1 MFARFEGDRQVLA
14 MEMRVNL
21 PRDMALIVPLPTI
34 PNAGRDALRL
44 LRPGT
49 SALFAQLQSGFSK
62 SDSQNERRERQD
74 DLSDS
79 GVRTRRFVEAAPY
92 DTLYL
97 PSMDDFGLIDNEFQL
112 SSQLVGAFSPYRD
125 YGFAVLKLRAA
136 ANARLRS
143 IAFSFPTRDTSHL
156 YFPTFQYR
164 DGTVH
169 NTVMFDVTLY
179 AQNAEKSAWDGTA
192 VEAGDFM
199 SMDDGAE
206 VISVERTVQRRV
218 LYGEKANEDIW
229 LATSS

>member
-1 MFARFEGDRQVLA
+1 M
-14 MEMRVNL
+14 
-21 PRDMALIVPLPTI
+21 
-34 PNAGRDALRL
+34 
-44 LRPGT
+44 
-49 SALFAQLQSGFSK
+49 K
-62 SDSQNERRERQD
+62 
-74 DLSDS
+74 
-79 GVRTRRFVEAAPY
+79 
-92 DTLYL
+92 
-97 PSMDDFGLIDNEFQL
+97 L
-112 SSQLVGAFSPYRD
+112 SSFWI
-125 YGFAVLKLRAA
+125 KHLR
-136 ANARLRS
+136 R
-143 IAFSFPTRDTSHL
+143 IACTWRTPTGPIGCTLATPTRYTTHL